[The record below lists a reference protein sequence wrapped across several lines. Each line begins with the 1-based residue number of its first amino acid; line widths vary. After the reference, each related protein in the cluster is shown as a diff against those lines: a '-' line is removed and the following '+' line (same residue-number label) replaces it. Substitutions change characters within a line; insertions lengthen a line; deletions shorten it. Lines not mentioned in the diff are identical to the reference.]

1 MTTEPT
7 RYYYAVYG
15 EVVEGKIKFC
25 VAPET
30 SFNSST
36 PVYDEANGGWRRLEL
51 GNEAALDDEILDL
64 LDRRLR
70 HSELKG
76 TR

>member
-1 MTTEPT
+1 MTTEST

-25 VAPET
+25 IAPET
-30 SFNSST
+30 SFDSSA
-36 PVYDEANGGWRRLEL
+36 PVYDEANGGWRKVET
-51 GNEAALDDEILDL
+51 GNEEALDDEILDL

-70 HSELKG
+70 EIGVKP
-76 TR
+76 